1 MSYTALMQNFFL
13 CVLAGAVSGAVAA
26 LCGVGG
32 GIILVPAF
40 VFLFHLPQKNA
51 VATSLAAIILT
62 SVVASIRN
70 SSNQLVDWKIAI
82 PVAVSAALV
91 AWFAADWLRQM
102 SNVTLTRIFAAVMI
116 LVGVRMLWLTR

>member
-13 CVLAGAVSGAVAA
+13 CLLAGAVSGVVAA

-62 SVVASIRN
+62 AVTASIRN
-70 SSNQLVDWKIAI
+70 SGNRLVDWNIAV
-82 PVAVSAALV
+82 PVAISAALV
-91 AWFAADWLRQM
+91 AWFASDWLRQL
-102 SNVTLTRIFAAVMI
+102 SNVTLTRLFAVVMI
-116 LVGVRMLWLTR
+116 LVGVRMFWLAR